1 MITDSFSPVIF
12 KWSTI
17 GAREDAEKALTQA
30 GLMLLRDS
38 IMEQPTVPLD
48 EGTLRGSGSV
58 FVEGVN
64 TYTSQEYAEGGTPD
78 PATMHGKEHGQDMI
92 ECVVGFNTPYAA
104 HLHEHPEYNF
114 QEESAGGKYLET
126 PWLTNGKLYFQLVR
140 DTLRRSLA
148 ARSRGGASA

>member
-1 MITDSFSPVIF
+1 MITDTASPFIF

-17 GAREDAEKALTQA
+17 GARADAEQALTQA

-64 TYTSQEYAEGGTPD
+64 TYTSQEYALGGAPD
-78 PATMHGKEHGQDMI
+78 PATMHSKEHGEDII

-114 QEESAGGKYLET
+114 QEESAGGKYLEA
-126 PWLTNGKLYFQLVR
+126 PWLANGKLYFELVR
-140 DTLRRSLA
+140 NVLRRNLSARA
-148 ARSRGGASA
+148 AGSRSA